1 MTNFEI
7 KPLWETTLVENTFF
21 SSGVPNVLC
30 KSQTHTDFQK
40 TQWHDI
46 INVSERWRCKS
57 FKKSWQPSF
66 YPILVKSD
74 VDEELGKLENLSC
87 IHLKNYDQCVLSR
100 KNFVIKEMRGIS
112 KQLSSNFS
120 ILYEN
125 LRTNSWNT

>member
-30 KSQTHTDFQK
+30 KSQTHTNFQK

-66 YPILVKSD
+66 YPILAKSD

-100 KNFVIKEMRGIS
+100 KYLIIKEMRGIS

-125 LRTNSWNT
+125 VRTNSRNT